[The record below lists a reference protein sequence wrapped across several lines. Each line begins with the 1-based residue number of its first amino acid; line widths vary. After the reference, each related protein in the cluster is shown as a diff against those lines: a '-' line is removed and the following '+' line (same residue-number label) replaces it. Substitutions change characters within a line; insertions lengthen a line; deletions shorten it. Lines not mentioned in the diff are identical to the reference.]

1 MRNFIFITVFVAVLA
16 FGTSVKGMSLE
27 EAQAQDEKLS
37 STISEGITN
46 IKETVKV
53 IDESIELL
61 EEISREED
69 ARLLREMEE
78 GREEYRQAVEK
89 YFSSSE

>member
-37 STISEGITN
+37 ATISEGITN